1 MMSEKN
7 GRPVK
12 WDELSSAEIRELRED
27 GVDMVILPVGS
38 TEQHGAHLPVG
49 VDAIIPDEIAQRVS
63 ARVRVPVL
71 PCVRY
76 GNSLTHRGWHGTV
89 SLRPETLQRMIEEI
103 VRWPY
108 ASGFGRFVILNGHLA
123 NPWPLLSAMDNLRYD
138 LPAIRIRVLSWWD
151 ITPELAREVRRDAVG
166 PSFHANN
173 AETSVM
179 MYLRPDLVR
188 MDRVQ
193 TEQSAERPFFSYP
206 MRFRTPSGVTGDPLS
221 ATRERGQELVEMAV
235 TGLASQLRE
244 AMHEEPP
251 YRDGMVADAEL

>member
-1 MMSEKN
+1 MPQNN
-7 GRPVK
+7 GPPFK
-12 WDELSSAEIRELRED
+12 WDELSSEEIRQLQEA
-27 GVDMVILPVGS
+27 GVDTVILPVGS

-63 ARVRVPVL
+63 ARIRVPVL
-71 PCVRY
+71 PCLRY

-89 SLRPETLQRMIEEI
+89 SLRPETLQRVIEEV

-108 ASGFGRFVILNGHLA
+108 ASGFRRFVILNGHLA

-138 LPAIRIRVLSWWD
+138 LPAVRIRVLSWWD
-151 ITPELAREVRRDAVG
+151 ITPELGREVRLDAVG

-221 ATRERGQELVEMAV
+221 ATRERGETLVEMAV
-235 TGLASQLRE
+235 TGLESQLRA
-244 AMHEEPP
+244 AMHEQPP
-251 YRDGMVADAEL
+251 YPDPMVAHDEL